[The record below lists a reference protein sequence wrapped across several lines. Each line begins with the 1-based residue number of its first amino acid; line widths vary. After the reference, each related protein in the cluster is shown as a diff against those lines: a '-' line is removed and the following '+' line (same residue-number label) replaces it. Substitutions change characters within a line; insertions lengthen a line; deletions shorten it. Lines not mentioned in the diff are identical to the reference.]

1 MKKHWMKW
9 SCMAV
14 LVLTSCQQGNLSEEI
29 STDNLALGL
38 QASIAGEIFSRTSTQ
53 EDGHTTFVQGDKIG
67 LLCQKKRMPYYG
79 HWGKAPGSHRYLCSG
94 PIRNMIIAFVLF
106 IRMQRKPNE
115 QAFRCLT

>member
-53 EDGHTTFVQGDKIG
+53 EDGHTTFVQGDKNRAFYARRNECRIMDIG
-67 LLCQKKRMPYYG
+67 GKLLAAIG
-79 HWGKAPGSHRYLCSG
+79 T
-94 PIRNMIIAFVLF
+94 FVLA
-106 IRMQRKPNE
+106 RSE
-115 QAFRCLT
+115 T

>member
-38 QASIAGEIFSRTSTQ
+38 QASIAGEIFFTY
-53 EDGHTTFVQGDKIG
+53 V
-67 LLCQKKRMPYYG
+67 Y
-79 HWGKAPGSHRYLCSG
+79 SG
-94 PIRNMIIAFVLF
+94 RWAYNFCA
-106 IRMQRKPNE
+106 RR
-115 QAFRCLT
+115 